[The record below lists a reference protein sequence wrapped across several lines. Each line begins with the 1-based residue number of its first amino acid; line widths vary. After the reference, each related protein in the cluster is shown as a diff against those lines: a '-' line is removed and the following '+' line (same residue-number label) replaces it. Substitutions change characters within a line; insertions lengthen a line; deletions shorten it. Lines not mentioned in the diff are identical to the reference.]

1 MTIPDLALGERAD
14 RADNTFLESRQN
26 QNIIVFELA
35 HGGHYASYIRY
46 LAEYWCQQELLGC
59 LYFVVSPTF
68 SQQHPDVIELAS
80 KSPQQNLKFVAIAPE
95 EEASLT
101 PRNNSFYRAIRS
113 FQEWKLLHK
122 YATEIGANHCL
133 LLYFDSF
140 QAAVASGAKLP
151 CLFSGIYF
159 RPTFHYPS
167 FAEYSPSMKER
178 LQQIR
183 EKSVILPRVL
193 HHPQLYNLFC
203 LDPFAIEHLKKINST
218 GNLTHLPDPVPT
230 YHAARQEQLEKFK
243 QNLKIEPNRKIFLLF
258 GALYGQRKGLEQV
271 LQAISSLSPELCQKI
286 TLLLVGQMFATDD
299 SPMVRRIK
307 EISESLPVQIILQ
320 DKFVAEQDVQIYF
333 QIADIVLAV
342 YQRHVGMSGIIVQ
355 AAAAGKPLLCSDYGL
370 MGEITR
376 RWQLGLTVDSTNPS
390 QIAEKLT
397 QFLQEGGD
405 SIGDRAK
412 MKDFARQNSAEQ
424 FASVIFKN
432 L

>member
-1 MTIPDLALGERAD
+1 
-14 RADNTFLESRQN
+14 
-26 QNIIVFELA
+26 
-35 HGGHYASYIRY
+35 
-46 LAEYWCQQELLGC
+46 
-59 LYFVVSPTF
+59 
-68 SQQHPDVIELAS
+68 
-80 KSPQQNLKFVAIAPE
+80 
-95 EEASLT
+95 
-101 PRNNSFYRAIRS
+101 
-113 FQEWKLLHK
+113 
-122 YATEIGANHCL
+122 
-133 LLYFDSF
+133 
-140 QAAVASGAKLP
+140 
-151 CLFSGIYF
+151 
-159 RPTFHYPS
+159 
-167 FAEYSPSMKER
+167 
-178 LQQIR
+178 
-183 EKSVILPRVL
+183 
-193 HHPQLYNLFC
+193 
-203 LDPFAIEHLKKINST
+203 
-218 GNLTHLPDPVPT
+218 
-230 YHAARQEQLEKFK
+230 
-243 QNLKIEPNRKIFLLF
+243 
-258 GALYGQRKGLEQV
+258 
-271 LQAISSLSPELCQKI
+271 
-286 TLLLVGQMFATDD
+286 MFATDD